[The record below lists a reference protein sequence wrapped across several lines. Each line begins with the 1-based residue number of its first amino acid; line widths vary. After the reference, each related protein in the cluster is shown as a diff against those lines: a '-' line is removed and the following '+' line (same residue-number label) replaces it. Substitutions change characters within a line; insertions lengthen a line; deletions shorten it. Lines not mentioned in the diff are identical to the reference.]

1 VSLLH
6 DAIKAKQRERAAR
19 PQPESQQPVL
29 DGFLPYVSTSST
41 RAGSKRA
48 QIAVIGAAVVVL
60 VVTSA
65 WLAWPRDRKA
75 PRAGRPPIILPPPV
89 TVSQRRP
96 VVDSSKSST
105 VETQVASPD
114 AQTPDALPV
123 DSRATSAPTTRNP
136 QRSARREIAA
146 LPRVASAD
154 VVERTD
160 VAGASEPVPIR
171 APAVDYEAQATALF
185 NAGDLEG
192 ARDRFERATR
202 VAPSARV
209 WTNYGV
215 TLHRLGDLRG
225 ASAAYRSAIGMDAS
239 YLEAWLYQ
247 GRIAAEQGETGRAI
261 PLFQRALAINPLNAD
276 VNVELARLEYEARN
290 WTESRRFAENALRGD
305 ATSIRA
311 NWYLG
316 VAGDTLKDVDAAI
329 RGYSGFLRYVGDT
342 PDQARFV
349 GWARTRLAEL
359 RGKP

>member
-1 VSLLH
+1 MSLLH

-29 DGFLPYVSTSST
+29 EGFLPYVSTSST
-41 RAGSKRA
+41 RAGSNRA
-48 QIAVIGAAVVVL
+48 QIAVIAAAAVVL

-65 WLAWPRDRKA
+65 WLAWPRDRKST
-75 PRAGRPPIILPPPV
+75 RTGRPPIILPPPV
-89 TVSQRRP
+89 TVSQGRP
-96 VVDSSKSST
+96 VVDSPKSSP
-105 VETQVASPD
+105 VETPVAPTN
-114 AQTPDALPV
+114 AQTPAAVAV
-123 DSRATSAPTTRNP
+123 DSRVPSLPTANGP
-136 QRSARREIAA
+136 QRAAPEETAAR
-146 LPRVASAD
+146 PRAASAD
-154 VVERTD
+154 VIERT
-160 VAGASEPVPIR
+160 VATAESEPIPIR
-171 APAVDYEAQATALF
+171 APTVDYEAQATLLF
-185 NAGDLEG
+185 NAGDLAG
-192 ARDRFERATR
+192 ARDKFERATR

-290 WTESRRFAENALRGD
+290 WTESRRFAEMALRGD

-316 VAGDTLKDVDAAI
+316 VASDTLKDVEAAI
-329 RGYSGFLRYVGDT
+329 RGYSGFLRYVGDA
-342 PDQARFV
+342 PDQAQFV